1 MSLFRR
7 PKKAI
12 VQRRVFSAADDEEN
26 IDDRSENENQFSNR
40 NESGTG
46 KMEIEERM
54 QTPPPPSISDYR
66 KQEKKSKDV
75 IAHKKSNH
83 KKSSLLSFG
92 DEGKTANQQNY
103 KIIAI

>member
-26 IDDRSENENQFSNR
+26 INDSSESENRFSNR

-46 KMEIEERM
+46 KMAIEERM

-66 KQEKKSKDV
+66 KHEKKPKDAIV
-75 IAHKKSNH
+75 QKKSNH

-92 DEGKTANQQNY
+92 DEGNIANQQ
-103 KIIAI
+103 